1 MAGNRMI
8 LLFFV
13 VIFSIADANILPD
26 EEIGKNS
33 LEIKR
38 LKTEVQSVVQ
48 TIVRSIFTYRY
59 YKSKVQAIKFH

>member
-1 MAGNRMI
+1 MI
-8 LLFFV
+8 WLIFV
-13 VIFSIADANILPD
+13 VIFSTINANILPD

-48 TIVRSIFTYRY
+48 TIVRNVFNK
-59 YKSKVQAIKFH
+59 YKSKVLQLGVVL